1 MKRVWPAWLLLGLG
15 AFFLTSAAIAQF
27 WAKDAAERIPLDSYQ
42 RTYLTGPGDVLD
54 SATGK
59 TTREQVKITNITQV
73 DDKLSTGSVVV
84 FVTSTCVNHDI
95 GDPADCLKKSDPRMI
110 SVTKLNYASDR
121 HTAMAI
127 DDPKF
132 VTNDPPVQGLTNK
145 WPFYPKNISYPVWDD
160 TSKQA
165 TPAEYVGDT
174 VVQGLKCKQYHQVVT
189 GATIDLGNNILA
201 DYSLDETYTIDAVTG
216 KIINQQLRDLRTLKD
231 GGATALDLRVSTRR
245 RPSPTTSTTPSPPA
259 GSSSWSPRCSRSPAS
274 WPAWCAWR
282 SASPCWCGP
291 CAATVGT
298 GPGPAARRTPPRAPA
313 SDRLRLSAGDLIG
326 PAQARSAAEI
336 AVPGVRRPRR
346 ATATPHAVVPLG
358 HGLSRATNRNR
369 GASRALRRRGCG
381 GARRR
386 RPART
391 RRLSRRRASV
401 QYDAVAV
408 SPASTVVREAP
419 PGRWVTRTR
428 SGHPTQHR
436 ATSARHC
443 SRSATNCR
451 APKEQK
457 TTSKAASA

>member
-95 GDPADCLKKSDPRMI
+95 GDPADCLTKRDPRMI

-165 TPAEYVGDT
+165 TPAEYVGDII
-174 VVQGLKCKQYHQVVT
+174 VQGLKCKQYHQVIT

-231 GGATALDLRVSTRR
+231 GGATALDLRVQYTPQTIEDNVDYAKSSGRQLQLVTKVLPIAGLVAGLVCLAIGIPLLVRAMRSNSRTRAG
-245 RPSPTTSTTPSPPA
+245 A
-259 GSSSWSPRCSRSPAS
+259 GSS
-274 WPAWCAWR
+274 
-282 SASPCWCGP
+282 
-291 CAATVGT
+291 TD
-298 GPGPAARRTPPRAPA
+298 AP
-313 SDRLRLSAGDLIG
+313 SGAG
-326 PAQARSAAEI
+326 
-336 AVPGVRRPRR
+336 V
-346 ATATPHAVVPLG
+346 
-358 HGLSRATNRNR
+358 
-369 GASRALRRRGCG
+369 
-381 GARRR
+381 
-386 RPART
+386 
-391 RRLSRRRASV
+391 
-401 QYDAVAV
+401 
-408 SPASTVVREAP
+408 
-419 PGRWVTRTR
+419 
-428 SGHPTQHR
+428 
-436 ATSARHC
+436 
-443 SRSATNCR
+443 
-451 APKEQK
+451 
-457 TTSKAASA
+457 